1 MVTQIICPFNEW
13 STVHHSGVQ
22 ILFYGKPDT
31 PSSTNQINMTI
42 RRRSQWSICIKLVVP
57 TSSQSQWQPENAR
70 SRNQRRL
77 MRVGR
82 SWNCSF
88 QSGVVNPG
96 KVKIFVGF
104 FGVVMYLRYL
114 ALCFCWELSITFKGP
129 LSPENP
135 PPENPWEK
143 RRPKNEKGRLFTLLG
158 CPWKLVT

>member
-1 MVTQIICPFNEW
+1 
-13 STVHHSGVQ
+13 
-22 ILFYGKPDT
+22 
-31 PSSTNQINMTI
+31 MTI

-96 KVKIFVGF
+96 KVKIFVLCGSIRCTVGF
-104 FGVVMYLRYL
+104 
-114 ALCFCWELSITFKGP
+114 
-129 LSPENP
+129 SPSLP
-135 PPENPWEK
+135 
-143 RRPKNEKGRLFTLLG
+143 
-158 CPWKLVT
+158 